1 MNTLQPDFNQ
11 TFRVPI
17 KRLARPDK
25 ITMTVKDFNPGL
37 SVMGVSL
44 GRTEADQEVGVCE
57 IPAEKIV
64 ALEQTGQA
72 QQAEGGFLLALPLK
86 MVTGKSGTR
95 RCDFPSAPASSASPA
110 MIEVRIRILG
120 TIKAKDSGADT
131 DVGQG
136 QAPMAGNKGLARDA
150 ARETDLE
157 TLDTEALPLHAV
169 DVVQLIETVEA
180 LVVAATNRERP
191 SKLIERTRHMARML
205 FRSLPFQMCVALL
218 ILGNFFA
225 NAYEAQMNGRL
236 VTDDGLP
243 SPTAKMLET
252 ADLFFTIIFTVE
264 LLINM
269 YAHLFWA
276 FVRDGWC
283 MFDFFVVTVSL
294 ISTFN
299 DNGDGAV
306 MSVFRLLR
314 AFRII
319 RIFGRLRSIR
329 SIINALA
336 ASLIPVMNAFFIM
349 AVVCALYSIIG
360 VTFYDKSAPED
371 FGNLSRALITMFR
384 IAAGETWIE
393 HQPVLRGDGTVDW
406 ATAGFIIS
414 YVLVINWTLLQVS
427 VAVLLDNFVS
437 ETAREKAHQR
447 SLQIEETRAKDNMGN
462 PLDPLLKIIANEY
475 VDEQDLDQFLRRL
488 FFLLVELAAVGPGN
502 EEDDWEGGKA
512 SQDEAGHGQ
521 APSDLV
527 HGIPQ
532 PLS

>member
-44 GRTEADQEVGVCE
+44 GRTEADEEVGVCE

-64 ALEQTGQA
+64 ALEQTWQA
-72 QQAEGGFLLALPLK
+72 QQADGGLLLALPLK
-86 MVTGKSGTR
+86 MVTGKPGTR
-95 RCDFPSAPASSASPA
+95 RSDFPSAPASSASPA

-205 FRSLPFQMCVALL
+205 FRSFPFQMFVALL
-218 ILGNFFA
+218 ILANFFA

-243 SPTAKMLET
+243 SHTAKVLKT

-336 ASLIPVMNAFFIM
+336 ASLIPRTLAT
-349 AVVCALYSIIG
+349 C
-360 VTFYDKSAPED
+360 
-371 FGNLSRALITMFR
+371 RAR
-384 IAAGETWIE
+384 
-393 HQPVLRGDGTVDW
+393 
-406 ATAGFIIS
+406 
-414 YVLVINWTLLQVS
+414 
-427 VAVLLDNFVS
+427 
-437 ETAREKAHQR
+437 
-447 SLQIEETRAKDNMGN
+447 
-462 PLDPLLKIIANEY
+462 
-475 VDEQDLDQFLRRL
+475 
-488 FFLLVELAAVGPGN
+488 
-502 EEDDWEGGKA
+502 
-512 SQDEAGHGQ
+512 
-521 APSDLV
+521 
-527 HGIPQ
+527 
-532 PLS
+532 

>member
-64 ALEQTGQA
+64 ALEQA
-72 QQAEGGFLLALPLK
+72 DGGLQLALPLK
-86 MVTGKSGTR
+86 MVTGKPGTR
-95 RCDFPSAPASSASPA
+95 RSDFPSAPASSASPA

-150 ARETDLE
+150 AETALE

-191 SKLIERTRHMARML
+191 SKLIERTRHKARML
-205 FRSLPFQMCVALL
+205 FRSLPFQMFVALL
-218 ILGNFFA
+218 ILANFFA

-243 SPTAKMLET
+243 SRTAKVLKT

-299 DNGDGAV
+299 DDGD
-306 MSVFRLLR
+306 
-314 AFRII
+314 
-319 RIFGRLRSIR
+319 
-329 SIINALA
+329 
-336 ASLIPVMNAFFIM
+336 
-349 AVVCALYSIIG
+349 
-360 VTFYDKSAPED
+360 
-371 FGNLSRALITMFR
+371 
-384 IAAGETWIE
+384 
-393 HQPVLRGDGTVDW
+393 
-406 ATAGFIIS
+406 
-414 YVLVINWTLLQVS
+414 
-427 VAVLLDNFVS
+427 
-437 ETAREKAHQR
+437 
-447 SLQIEETRAKDNMGN
+447 
-462 PLDPLLKIIANEY
+462 
-475 VDEQDLDQFLRRL
+475 
-488 FFLLVELAAVGPGN
+488 
-502 EEDDWEGGKA
+502 
-512 SQDEAGHGQ
+512 
-521 APSDLV
+521 
-527 HGIPQ
+527 
-532 PLS
+532 

>member
-1 MNTLQPDFNQ
+1 
-11 TFRVPI
+11 
-17 KRLARPDK
+17 
-25 ITMTVKDFNPGL
+25 
-37 SVMGVSL
+37 
-44 GRTEADQEVGVCE
+44 
-57 IPAEKIV
+57 
-64 ALEQTGQA
+64 
-72 QQAEGGFLLALPLK
+72 
-86 MVTGKSGTR
+86 
-95 RCDFPSAPASSASPA
+95 
-110 MIEVRIRILG
+110 
-120 TIKAKDSGADT
+120 
-131 DVGQG
+131 
-136 QAPMAGNKGLARDA
+136 
-150 ARETDLE
+150 
-157 TLDTEALPLHAV
+157 
-169 DVVQLIETVEA
+169 
-180 LVVAATNRERP
+180 
-191 SKLIERTRHMARML
+191 
-205 FRSLPFQMCVALL
+205 
-218 ILGNFFA
+218 
-225 NAYEAQMNGRL
+225 
-236 VTDDGLP
+236 
-243 SPTAKMLET
+243 
-252 ADLFFTIIFTVE
+252 
-264 LLINM
+264 
-269 YAHLFWA
+269 
-276 FVRDGWC
+276 
-283 MFDFFVVTVSL
+283 
-294 ISTFN
+294 
-299 DNGDGAV
+299 

-393 HQPVLRGDGTVDW
+393 HQPVLRDDGTVDW

-475 VDEQDLDQFLRRL
+475 VDDQDLDQCLRRL